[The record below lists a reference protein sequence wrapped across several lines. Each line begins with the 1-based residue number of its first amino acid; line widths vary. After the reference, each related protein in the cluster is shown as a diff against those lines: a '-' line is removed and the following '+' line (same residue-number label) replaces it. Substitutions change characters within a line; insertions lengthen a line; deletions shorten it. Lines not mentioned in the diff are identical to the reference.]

1 MLVQENQNN
10 VLSRGGGGDP
20 VQHLAFSG
28 GIDPSFLVKGGRWTL
43 WVLCV
48 DRQVDTPVGVSVFP
62 VT

>member
-1 MLVQENQNN
+1 MS
-10 VLSRGGGGDP
+10 LSRGGGGDP

-48 DRQVDTPVGVSVFP
+48 DRQVDTRVGVSVFP